1 MTLRTPKNL
10 LMVLAAAG
18 SIVTAAYAQTP
29 PQGAA
34 QTPPGRGAAGPGGPG
49 GGRGGG
55 RGGGLPGATPEQT
68 QAVNDMNTAL
78 APLVTAATTART
90 DLATVAF
97 ANARNDA
104 AIKAAADKL
113 AAAELAVAKARA
125 DAFAKLQ
132 AGPNKL
138 NADQVTALINMS
150 AGGGRGG
157 FGGRGGN

>member
-1 MTLRTPKNL
+1 
-10 LMVLAAAG
+10 
-18 SIVTAAYAQTP
+18 
-29 PQGAA
+29 
-34 QTPPGRGAAGPGGPG
+34 
-49 GGRGGG
+49 
-55 RGGGLPGATPEQT
+55 
-68 QAVNDMNTAL
+68 MNTAL